1 MKTLNFKWISCLLLL
16 AVGLAVL
23 LPGRNWVFDRRS
35 QLEQVK
41 ERGELRVGT
50 INSALSYYIG
60 PNGPSGL
67 EYELTK
73 RFADYLGVE
82 LRIESAFSLTDLF
95 PAVNEKRL
103 DMAAAG
109 LLFNQERLSQF
120 RVGPSYYSVS
130 QQLVYRKGK
139 ARPKNLNELKGTLM
153 VASGSAHAASLAKL
167 TGKFTNLSWKA
178 TTDLSSDELLRQ
190 VAEGS
195 LDYTVA
201 DSVSIAALQRIK
213 PELAV
218 AFDISDEEPVVWYM
232 RKSDDDSLYA
242 AMLDFMSEI
251 VEDGTLARLEEK
263 YFGHI
268 DEFDYVDTR
277 TFLAEIEKTLP
288 QYQKLFEQYAGE
300 LDWRLLA
307 AVAYQESHWDPDAT
321 SPTGVRGLMM
331 LTRPTAASVGVS
343 DRTDPE
349 QSIRGGSDYLARL
362 MDKIPESIPEDE
374 RAWFALAAYNIGFG
388 HMMDARRLTKTQGA
402 NPDSWADV
410 KQRLPMLSQKRY
422 YAQTRYGFARG
433 GEAFRYVE
441 NIRRYMQS
449 LVGYDQAQQ
458 LAIAAKAKEVAPLN
472 DNGEPAVINTA
483 QEAREQNALQ
493 RAEMKQSR
501 QEAMTELK
509 SPGAGLVTAKVKE

>member
-1 MKTLNFKWISCLLLL
+1 MKTLNFKLISCLLFL

-23 LPGRNWVFDRRS
+23 LPGRNWFFNNDS

-41 ERGELRVGT
+41 KRGELRVGT
-50 INSALSYYIG
+50 LNNAFSYYIG

-67 EYELTK
+67 EYELSK

-82 LRIESAFSLTDLF
+82 LRIESAFTISDLF
-95 PAVNEKRL
+95 PAVNEKRI

-139 ARPKNLNELKGTLM
+139 TRPKTLNDIQGTLM
-153 VASGSAHAASLAKL
+153 VASGSAHAATLNRLKDE
-167 TGKFTNLSWKA
+167 KYPNLQWQV
-178 TTDLSSDELLRQ
+178 TTDLSSDEILNK
-190 VAEGS
+190 VANGE
-195 LDYTVA
+195 LAYTIA
-201 DSVSIAALQRIK
+201 DSVAIAALQRVK

-218 AFDISDEEPVVWYM
+218 AFDISDEDPVVWYM
-232 RKSDDDSLYA
+232 QKSKDDSLYA
-242 AMLDFMSEI
+242 AMLDFMSNI

-277 TFLAEIEKTLP
+277 TFLAQIEKTLP

-307 AVAYQESHWDPDAT
+307 AVAYQESHWNPDAT

-331 LTRPTAASVGVS
+331 LTRPTASSVGVN

-349 QSIRGGSDYLARL
+349 QSIRGGSDYLSRL
-362 MDKIPESIPEDE
+362 LDKIPETIPEDE
-374 RAWFALAAYNIGFG
+374 RAWFALSAYNIGFG
-388 HMMDARRLTKTQGA
+388 HMMDARRLTKLQGG
-402 NPDSWADV
+402 NPDSWTDV

-422 YAQTRYGFARG
+422 YTQTRYGFARG
-433 GEAFRYVE
+433 GEAYRYVE
-441 NIRRYMQS
+441 NIRRYTQS

-458 LAIAAKAKEVAPLN
+458 LAMEAKQKEVAPLN
-472 DNGEPAVINTA
+472 DTGEVTVINSA
-483 QEAREQNALQ
+483 KEASTQNAIQ
-493 RAEMKQSR
+493 
-501 QEAMTELK
+501 QEAMAELK
-509 SPGAGLVTAKVKE
+509 SPNTSLITAKVKE

>member
-1 MKTLNFKWISCLLLL
+1 
-16 AVGLAVL
+16 
-23 LPGRNWVFDRRS
+23 
-35 QLEQVK
+35 
-41 ERGELRVGT
+41 
-50 INSALSYYIG
+50 
-60 PNGPSGL
+60 
-67 EYELTK
+67 
-73 RFADYLGVE
+73 
-82 LRIESAFSLTDLF
+82 
-95 PAVNEKRL
+95 
-103 DMAAAG
+103 MAAAG

-139 ARPKNLNELKGTLM
+139 ARPKNLNDLKGTLM

-307 AVAYQESHWDPDAT
+307 AVAIRSRIGIGCDLTYRCAWSDDVDP
-321 SPTGVRGLMM
+321 SNCRL
-331 LTRPTAASVGVS
+331 
-343 DRTDPE
+343 
-349 QSIRGGSDYLARL
+349 GG
-362 MDKIPESIPEDE
+362 
-374 RAWFALAAYNIGFG
+374 
-388 HMMDARRLTKTQGA
+388 
-402 NPDSWADV
+402 
-410 KQRLPMLSQKRY
+410 
-422 YAQTRYGFARG
+422 
-433 GEAFRYVE
+433 
-441 NIRRYMQS
+441 
-449 LVGYDQAQQ
+449 
-458 LAIAAKAKEVAPLN
+458 
-472 DNGEPAVINTA
+472 
-483 QEAREQNALQ
+483 
-493 RAEMKQSR
+493 R
-501 QEAMTELK
+501 Q
-509 SPGAGLVTAKVKE
+509 